1 MPIFGAIMS
10 ISFFWRPV
18 FCSFIG
24 SGIRNFT
31 KSFLIFFHPPIVFST
46 DLMNPQILRPFYQK
60 SQIHVKVPLSQKIQ
74 IKPQQKQC
82 FNSPMSSLKAL
93 VTKKKTTTIYIAWE
107 TEVRKPSTWPET
119 GMNVSSWHS
128 SQFWLVSLWSYFTYC
143 NFIFY
148 DFILNPCIYASKK

>member
-1 MPIFGAIMS
+1 MS

-24 SGIRNFT
+24 SGIRNFM
-31 KSFLIFFHPPIVFST
+31 KSFLCSPLTWWTH
-46 DLMNPQILRPFYQK
+46 PQILRPFYQK

-148 DFILNPCIYASKK
+148 DFILNPYIYASKK